1 MQAVILAAGEGTRMR
16 PLTATRPK
24 PMLPVDDRPLL
35 AHVLDACVDHVDE
48 IVLVVGYHADVI
60 REYVGDRYHGTPV
73 EYVEQ
78 AEQLGTAHAIGA
90 ASEAIEERFLV
101 CNGDAFVDPTLI
113 SELASAG
120 GMALAVQHVDDP
132 RNYGVIDRD
141 GDRLTGIVEKPADPP
156 SSLANLGIYAFEPS
170 VLEYVDAVTLSERG
184 EYEVTDAIEAMV
196 ADGVHV
202 QVVENDGRWLDVG
215 RPWELL
221 AANEDAL
228 DSLEE
233 RVDGTVHESAVL
245 EGNVV
250 VEPGATVRAGSVV
263 EGPVRIREGATVGPN
278 AYVRG
283 RTVVGTDAR
292 VGNAVEVKN
301 TLLMEGAAVPHQ
313 SYVGDSILGR
323 DVNLGAGTIV
333 ANLRH
338 DDEPVSTW
346 VKGERVST
354 GRRKY
359 GIVAGDGAKTGINTS
374 LNAGVTLEAGAT
386 TRPGAVVLRNE
397 SGGEE

>member
-35 AHVLDACVDHVDE
+35 AHVLDACVDHVEE
-48 IVLVVGYHADVI
+48 IVLVVGYRADAI
-60 REYVGDRYHGTPV
+60 REYVGDRYRGV
-73 EYVEQ
+73 AIEYVEQ
-78 AEQLGTAHAIGA
+78 SEQLGTAHAIGA
-90 ASEAIEERFLV
+90 ASEVVEERFLV
-101 CNGDAFVDPTLI
+101 CNGDVFVDPALI
-113 SELASAG
+113 TDLAAADG
-120 GMALAVQHVDDP
+120 AAIAVQHVEDP
-132 RNYGVIDRD
+132 RNYGVIGRD
-141 GDRLTGIVEKPADPP
+141 GDRLTDIVEKPEDPP
-156 SSLANLGIYAFEPS
+156 TDLANLGIYTFEPS
-170 VLEYVDAVTLSERG
+170 VFEYIEAVDVSERG
-184 EYEVTDAIEAMV
+184 EYEVTDAIDAMV
-196 ADGVHV
+196 ADGLAF

-221 AANEDAL
+221 AANEHAL
-228 DSLEE
+228 ESLDG
-233 RVDGTVHESAVL
+233 RVDGTVHENAVL

-250 VEPGATVRAGSVV
+250 VESGATVRAESVV
-263 EGPVRIREGATVGPN
+263 EGPVRVREGATVGPN

-283 RTVVGTDAR
+283 QTVVGTDAR
-292 VGNAVEVKN
+292 IGNAVEVKN
-301 TLLMEGAAVPHQ
+301 TVLMEGAAVPHQ

-338 DDEPVSTW
+338 DDEPISTQ

-359 GIVAGDGAKTGINTS
+359 GVVVGDGAKTGINTS
-374 LNAGVTLEAGAT
+374 LNAGVTLEAGAM
-386 TRPGAVVLRNE
+386 TRPGAVVMR
-397 SGGEE
+397 SEE